1 MTPEK
6 QISPAIRILR
16 GERDASARATHLEA
30 ATRKFLVTTNERKQ
44 MSTTT
49 NFKRI
54 ALVAAASLGL
64 GILSAIP
71 AQAAVSGVTVTVTN
85 GATDLRAGSTTLVD
99 ADTGTGT
106 GATISISALVTSATD
121 SITVTFFNKNTAST
135 QAKALLALVETTT
148 SNLSQVS
155 DTGGVAG
162 AYTHNAATAVG
173 DGAGFDSDTA
183 GGASKTRFMLNSS
196 SGTGNIGATFAL
208 FLDTLTATGGA
219 GTLTYSYLVTTKTVN
234 SSTVQT
240 TEYTGDVSIVVSA
253 ATAASTTPSSGFTN
267 AYIAATN
274 SAIADATIT
283 PALSTS
289 SATAAGYINVDIRN
303 ASNARTAQDTVTIS
317 IAGAGALV
325 DGSITGT
332 SFIGYQTGLKSYSIV
347 PDGRAGTATV
357 TIVLSRTGQTF
368 TKSMTFYAAA
378 AATNTLVATV
388 RHPVLQVGTNSSA
401 VQVAVKDAGGNAY
414 SGTVTLFAV
423 AAADALVAGST
434 TVSGT
439 CTWTA
444 SVSAHRCSVSGV
456 APGTAKLKAYNA
468 STVALSTASSNE
480 ITVTVSNSTAATV
493 KIAFDK
499 ATYAP
504 SERAK
509 ITVSVLDA
517 AGKALPA
524 QSFTNLFATGG
535 ITTTAN
541 LTGDTLTAVAVDI
554 AAATSSTTQGVGSAY
569 MGTNAN
575 VMTYT
580 VFMPASGG
588 TVTLNATGGT
598 SLPVAGQVAVSASAT
613 VTDNAAAALAAVTAL
628 ATTVASLK
636 TLITTLTNLVLKIQK
651 KVKA

>member
-1 MTPEK
+1 
-6 QISPAIRILR
+6 
-16 GERDASARATHLEA
+16 
-30 ATRKFLVTTNERKQ
+30 

-64 GILSAIP
+64 GIISAIP

-85 GATDLRAGSTTLVD
+85 GATTLRSGSTTLVD

-106 GATISISALVTSATD
+106 GATISVSALVTSATD
-121 SITVTFFNKNTAST
+121 SVTVTFFNKNTAST

-148 SNLSQVS
+148 SNLSRVS
-155 DTGGVAG
+155 DTGGVG
-162 AYTHNAATAVG
+162 AYTHSAAVAVG
-173 DGAGFDSDTA
+173 ESAAFDSDTA
-183 GGASKTRFMLNSS
+183 GGSTLTRFMLNSS

-219 GTLTYSYLVTTKTVN
+219 GTLTYSYLVTTRTVN
-234 SSTVQT
+234 SGTVQT

-253 ATAASTTPSSGFTN
+253 GTAASKTPSAGFTN
-267 AYIAATN
+267 AYIAASN
-274 SAIADATIT
+274 SATADATIT
-283 PALSTS
+283 PALATAS
-289 SATAAGYINVDIRN
+289 SAAAGYINVDLRN
-303 ASNARTAQDTVTIS
+303 ASDVRGAQDTVTIS

-325 DGSITGT
+325 DSTITGT
-332 SFIGYQTGLKSYSIV
+332 SFTGFQTGLKSYSIV
-347 PDGRAGTATV
+347 PDGRAGTATI
-357 TIVLSRTGQTF
+357 TISLAITGQTW

-378 AATNTLVATV
+378 AATNTLVASV
-388 RHPVLQVGTNSSA
+388 RHPVLQVGTNSNA
-401 VQVAVKDAGGNAY
+401 VAVVAKDAAGNAY
-414 SGTVTLFAV
+414 AGTIRLYASS
-423 AAADALVAGST
+423 AADALIAGSST
-434 TVSGT
+434 PTS
-439 CTWTA
+439 CTWTP
-444 SVSAHRCSVSGV
+444 SISAHLCDVTGT
-456 APGTAKLKAYNA
+456 APGTAKLKAINA
-468 STVALSTASSNE
+468 TTVALSTATSNE
-480 ITVTVSNSTAATV
+480 ITVTVSNKTAATV

-517 AGKALPA
+517 DGKSLPA
-524 QSFTNLFATGG
+524 QTFANLFTAGG
-535 ITTTAN
+535 ISTTAN
-541 LTGDTLTAVAVDI
+541 LTGDTLTAVSVAT
-554 AAATSSTTQGVGSAY
+554 AAATSATTLGAGSAY
-569 MGTNAN
+569 LGTNAN

-613 VTDNAAAALAAVTAL
+613 VTNDAAAALAAVTAL
-628 ATTVASLK
+628 ATTVASLR